1 MFIKGIG
8 VGILIGAILGAFIV
22 TVIVGGSDKNDK

>member
-8 VGILIGAILGAFIV
+8 VGILIGAFLATFAIM
-22 TVIVGGSDKNDK
+22 VIMGGSDRNDK